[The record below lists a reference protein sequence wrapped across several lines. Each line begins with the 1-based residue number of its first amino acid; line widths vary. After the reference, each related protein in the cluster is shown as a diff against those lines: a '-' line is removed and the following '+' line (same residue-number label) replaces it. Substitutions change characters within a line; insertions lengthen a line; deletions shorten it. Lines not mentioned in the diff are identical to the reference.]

1 MAMLSSPKNL
11 NMNTCQCS
19 RLFWLTPFAL
29 AMLLGGCRNK
39 DAGHNGSNAN
49 ARIATPAVA
58 SSDNPTG
65 DKYVGR
71 DGPPVS
77 DAQAHDPAHPPID
90 CPLHKL
96 GVDPM
101 HLRPFD
107 DVEKYIAFL
116 EKPERAI
123 WQKPD
128 DVVSAL
134 GLKGSETLVDVG
146 AGSGYFTFRFAKAL
160 PHGKVIAADT
170 EAEMIRHIHHK
181 VMSDGITNIQAVLI
195 KPENPEVT
203 KDADWVF
210 ICDVLHHVPE
220 RAKWLRL
227 VAMEMKSGAKLALI
241 EFKEGKLPEGPPESA
256 KIPRAQLL
264 TLATQAGLA
273 LDGEK
278 FNILP
283 YQVFLVFRKP

>member
-1 MAMLSSPKNL
+1 
-11 NMNTCQCS
+11 MNTPR
-19 RLFWLTPFAL
+19 RLQLLQITTLAIAL
-29 AMLLGGCRNK
+29 LVGGCRNK
-39 DAGHNGSNAN
+39 TAGPSGSNTN
-49 ARIATPAVA
+49 SGNATPATA
-58 SSDNPTG
+58 LSSKPVG
-65 DKYVGR
+65 DKSAG
-71 DGPPVS
+71 DGEPKAS

-128 DVVSAL
+128 DVVAAL
-134 GLKGSETLVDVG
+134 GLKGSETLIDVG

-160 PHGKVIAADT
+160 PHGKVIAVDT

-181 VMSDGITNIQAVLI
+181 VMGEGITNIQAVLI
-195 KPENPEVT
+195 KPDDPQVT

-210 ICDVLHHVPE
+210 ICDVLHHIPDRPV
-220 RAKWLRL
+220 WLGRI
-227 VAMEMKSGAKLALI
+227 ASAMKSGSKLVLI

-256 KIPRAQLL
+256 KIPRAQLVS
-264 TLATQAGLA
+264 LANQAGLR

-278 FNILP
+278 LNILP
-283 YQVFLVFRKP
+283 YQVFLVFNKP

>member
-1 MAMLSSPKNL
+1 MMTAIAV
-11 NMNTCQCS
+11 
-19 RLFWLTPFAL
+19 AL
-29 AMLLGGCRNK
+29 LIGGCRNES
-39 DAGHNGSNAN
+39 GGTHGINAN
-49 ARIATPAVA
+49 SRIVIPAA
-58 SSDNPTG
+58 ALSSKAAGDNANS
-65 DKYVGR
+65 D
-71 DGPPVS
+71 PPVS
-77 DAQAHDPAHPPID
+77 DAQAHDPAHPSID
-90 CPLHKL
+90 CPLHNL

-128 DVVSAL
+128 DVVAAL
-134 GLKGSETLVDVG
+134 GLKGSETLIDVG
-146 AGSGYFTFRFAKAL
+146 AGSGYFTFRFAQAL

-195 KPENPEVT
+195 KPEDPQVT
-203 KDADWVF
+203 KEADWVF
-210 ICDVLHHVPE
+210 ICDVLHHVPD
-220 RAKWLRL
+220 RPVWLGRIAS
-227 VAMEMKSGAKLALI
+227 AMKPGAKLALI

-256 KIPRAQLL
+256 KIPRAQLV
-264 TLATQAGLA
+264 TLANQAGLK

-278 FNILP
+278 LDILP